1 MKSGESGLAQA
12 SEACLK
18 FQAELP
24 AYFEGESSAEVAAH
38 AAVCAYCKCLL
49 TDLENIRAAGSEAAL
64 DEPSPAVWA
73 RVREGLLNEGLI
85 RIPADVRP
93 ARSSFKERWFPWKA
107 GTLLR
112 YPAPIAA
119 AAIVAVV
126 ILFRV
131 PGYLAHSPMQSANTL
146 HPAAFMQSDVAP
158 QDIAALRQ
166 TIDQLDAAYQ
176 ANQSSLDPGMRAT
189 YEKSLA
195 SLNAEITECR
205 ASMKKQPQDGLTQN
219 YLSQAYVEK
228 AQVLQTALEYNLR

>member
-1 MKSGESGLAQA
+1 MTSGESGPARV
-12 SEACLK
+12 SDECMK

-24 AYFEGESSAEVAAH
+24 AYFDGEGSEELTAH
-38 AAVCAYCKCLL
+38 AAACAYCNCLL
-49 TDLENIRAAGSEAAL
+49 ADLENIRSAGPEAGL

-73 RVREGLLNEGLI
+73 RVREGLIQEGLI
-85 RIPADVRP
+85 HTPAGVRP
-93 ARSSFKERWFPWKA
+93 ARPGFRERWFPWKT

-119 AAIVAVV
+119 AIIVAVI
-126 ILFRV
+126 ILFKA
-131 PGYLAHSPMQSANTL
+131 PGYLSNSPMQSANTL

-176 ANQSSLDPGMRAT
+176 ANQASLDPGVRAT
-189 YEKSLA
+189 FEKSLA
-195 SLNAEITECR
+195 SLNAEIAECR
-205 ASMKKQPQDGLTQN
+205 ASMKQQPQDGLTQN

-228 AQVLQTALEYNLR
+228 AHVLQTALEYNLR

>member
-12 SEACLK
+12 SEACLR

-24 AYFEGESSAEVAAH
+24 AYLEGEGSERVQAH
-38 AAVCAYCKCLL
+38 AAVCGYCNCLL
-49 TDLENIRAAGSEAAL
+49 ADLENIRTAGSEAGL
-64 DEPSPAVWA
+64 DEPPPAVWA
-73 RVREGLLNEGLI
+73 RVREGLLKEGII
-85 RIPADVRP
+85 RTP
-93 ARSSFKERWFPWKA
+93 ARARPVRSGFRERWFPWKT

-126 ILFRV
+126 ILFKV

-176 ANQSSLDPGMRAT
+176 ANQASLDPGMRAT

-195 SLNAEITECR
+195 SLNAEIAECR
-205 ASMKKQPQDGLTQN
+205 ASMKSEPQDGLTQN